1 MLLFD
6 LIMPNP
12 IFEFCTLENVWTS
25 DKYFEKNTICKA
37 NAQKGFIY
45 GSVHRKRLTEKF

>member
-12 IFEFCTLENVWTS
+12 IFEFCTLENEWTS
-25 DKYFEKNTICKA
+25 DKYLKKNTSYKA

-45 GSVHRKRLTEKF
+45 GSVHCKRLAEKF